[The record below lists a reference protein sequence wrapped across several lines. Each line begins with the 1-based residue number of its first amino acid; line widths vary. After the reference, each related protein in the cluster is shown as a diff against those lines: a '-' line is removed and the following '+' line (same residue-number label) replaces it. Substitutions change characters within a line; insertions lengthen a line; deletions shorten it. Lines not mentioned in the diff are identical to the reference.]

1 MNSRND
7 ETWKPGVPKSILLLI
22 AGLLWIG
29 VGVMLNALAYTW
41 LKPASP
47 GYTFAAAGIGI
58 VAALLIHHLG
68 FLRVV
73 DKNLARILPMKG
85 RRCVFAFM
93 PWKSYILIL
102 LMISAGLYLRYSPVP
117 KKYLAILYIAIGT
130 ALFLSSIRYLR
141 YLVATLK
148 QPGE

>member
-1 MNSRND
+1 MNSRN
-7 ETWKPGVPKSILLLI
+7 EEKWKPGVPKSILLLT
-22 AGLLWIG
+22 AGLMWIG
-29 VGVMLNALAYTW
+29 VGVMLNTLAYFW
-41 LKPASP
+41 LRVESASYACP
-47 GYTFAAAGIGI
+47 AAGIG
-58 VAALLIHHLG
+58 VAAALLIHHLG

-73 DKNLARILPMKG
+73 DKNLARILPMQGK
-85 RRCVFAFM
+85 RCVFAFM

-102 LMISAGLYLRYSPVP
+102 LMISAGYFLRHSPVP
-117 KKYLAILYIAIGT
+117 KKLLAILYIAIGT